1 MKTISR
7 VSIAIAL
14 GLMILS
20 ACNLPAQAGDTGVGP
35 TAWIDTPLN
44 QSMLPLAPVQIVAHG
59 YDAGGVAK
67 FEISVNG
74 NLVNTLPPIDANG
87 KLYMTQENWNPP
99 GNGNFT
105 LSVRAQNTAGAWGA
119 PVSVVITIGNSTA
132 TPTPTATLSTN
143 TPSPTPSP
151 LASASSS
158 PTLTTTVTA
167 TLRPLFTKT
176 PIPSNT
182 PVPTSNALQFQPSLS
197 TNPIQY
203 CAIQQHIQPDEVFS
217 VKVTGPQQV
226 ASVNMYAEFHPKGGG
241 SVIDLG
247 NAVMNSEGSGVFSR
261 SIIVSE
267 LKRATGVAAGEIH
280 YWFVAY
286 DATQN
291 QTGKSQTYKD
301 LKITVCP

>member
-20 ACNLPAQAGDTGVGP
+20 ACNLPSQAGDAGIGP

-74 NLVNTLPPIDANG
+74 SLVNTLPPMDANG
-87 KLYMTQENWNPP
+87 KLYMTQENWTPP

-132 TPTPTATLSTN
+132 TPTTTATPVAN
-143 TPSPTPSP
+143 TPSPSPSP
-151 LASASSS
+151 MASASTS
-158 PTLTTTVTA
+158 PTLTMTVTA

-176 PIPSNT
+176 PT
-182 PVPTSNALQFQPSLS
+182 PTSNALQFQPSLS
-197 TNPIQY
+197 PNNLQY
-203 CAIQQHIQPDEVFS
+203 GTCGTSDYEVIS

-226 ASVNMYAEFHPKGGG
+226 AAVYLYAEFHPKGGG
-241 SVIDLG
+241 NVINLF
-247 NAVMNSEGSGVFSR
+247 NKVMDAQGTGTGKYTI
-261 SIIVSE
+261 SISIGG
-267 LKRATGVAAGEIH
+267 LLQATGLTAGEIH

-286 DATQN
+286 DGAQN

-301 LKITVCP
+301 LKTTLCP